1 MSRTKSN
8 RNAGNSEPGYTGTR
22 KETSSQAQTARDT
35 KRKAKL
41 KGNKAGNRNAVE
53 STQTQKKNARNAEM
67 NKRIGSKKAVPLLPA
82 DKKAQLAKE
91 NAPKLNLQ
99 PMAKVIK
106 SQAPQVAK
114 PKVVKVSP
122 EVEIGRIEDD
132 PRLND
137 LLEQLDNDEILSDE
151 DNNWVEAQMDR
162 HQVLMKELGWLD
174 EDGEEDLVQQFED
187 AASSLDQYK

>member
-1 MSRTKSN
+1 
-8 RNAGNSEPGYTGTR
+8 
-22 KETSSQAQTARDT
+22 
-35 KRKAKL
+35 
-41 KGNKAGNRNAVE
+41 
-53 STQTQKKNARNAEM
+53 
-67 NKRIGSKKAVPLLPA
+67 
-82 DKKAQLAKE
+82 
-91 NAPKLNLQ
+91 
-99 PMAKVIK
+99 MAKIIK